1 MAEQVDKFSRLRREA
16 LQLRRVSAAAASA
29 YEAERD
35 TMLPLVDRKL
45 IEREDLQRLIGNN
58 PIALMRLNHSN
69 HALFMANVF
78 RYSCFGLFA
87 QVLVWVYRAYRHH
100 GFAGEY
106 FPIELA
112 AWRAAV
118 SECLAPP
125 VAAEIDAVYAW
136 MLERHEELMQLAT
149 PAALEAERQ
158 DAAGVDCEA
167 LVQELLQGDYAAAVE
182 RMRPQ
187 LRDVDD
193 LAAFYQDSLQP
204 ALLEVGR
211 RWERGLIT
219 VADEHLATAVA
230 ERMLATAYVAMTDKL
245 PATTHGSAVIA
256 TAPDE
261 SHGVGGRMVADL
273 LELQGWDVHFL
284 GVDLPVADVAALVGK
299 LRPTFVGVSLVMPY
313 NLMNTERLI
322 AAVRAACP
330 ESPPRILLGSSVL
343 GWDQDLWRQ
352 LGADA
357 FAPDLQTALVVAD
370 GWR

>member
-1 MAEQVDKFSRLRREA
+1 MAEQVDNFLRLRREA

-45 IEREDLQRLIGNN
+45 IEWEDLQRLIGSN

-149 PAALEAERQ
+149 PA
-158 DAAGVDCEA
+158 
-167 LVQELLQGDYAAAVE
+167 
-182 RMRPQ
+182 
-187 LRDVDD
+187 
-193 LAAFYQDSLQP
+193 
-204 ALLEVGR
+204 
-211 RWERGLIT
+211 
-219 VADEHLATAVA
+219 ADEHLATAVA

>member
-1 MAEQVDKFSRLRREA
+1 MVEIGERISQFRRKA
-16 LQLRRVSAAAASA
+16 MQLRRVSPVAAAA
-29 YEAERD
+29 YEAARE
-35 TMLPLVDRKL
+35 TMLPLVDRRL
-45 IEREDLQRLIGNN
+45 IEREDLQRLIGSN
-58 PIALMRLNHSN
+58 PIALMRLNHRN
-69 HALFMANVF
+69 HAVFMTNVF
-78 RYSCFGLFA
+78 HYSCYGLFA

-106 FPIELA
+106 FPVELA

-136 MLERHEELMQLAT
+136 MVERHEELMQLT
-149 PAALEAERQ
+149 VPAALEEERQ
-158 DAAGVDCEA
+158 DVYCEV
-167 LVQELLQGDYAAAVE
+167 LVQELLAGKYPAAVE

-187 LRDVDD
+187 LRNVDA
-193 LAAFYQDSLQP
+193 LAAYYQDFLQP
-204 ALLEVGR
+204 ALREVGR
-211 RWERGLIT
+211 RWERGLISA
-219 VADEHLATAVA
+219 ADEHLATAVA

-245 PATTHGSAVIA
+245 PAATHGSVVIA

-273 LELQGWDVHFL
+273 LELKGWDVHFL

-330 ESPPRILLGSSVL
+330 ASPPRILLGSSVL
-343 GWDQDLWRQ
+343 GWDHDLWRQ

-357 FAPDLQTALVVAD
+357 FAPDLQTALAVAER
-370 GWR
+370 WK